1 MAANPEILS
10 LIRSNYPQIAEVE
23 LQEQIATVGK
33 IYYFKA
39 GDIIMDYGNYV
50 KIVPL
55 VIEGS
60 IKVSREDEEGNE
72 IFLYYLNAGETCSMS
87 FSCCM
92 MNKVSDIRTIAEEE
106 TKVIGIPIRYVDEW
120 ISKYRSWNHFVL
132 LSYDLSMKDLHK
144 TIDSIAFKQMDDRLL
159 AYLKQRAKANN
170 SNVLDT
176 THQEI
181 AYDLNASREAISRL
195 LKQME
200 NQGLV
205 VLGRHKIE
213 LV

>member
-92 MNKVSDIRTIAEEE
+92 MNKVSDIR
-106 TKVIGIPIRYVDEW
+106 Y
-120 ISKYRSWNHFVL
+120 
-132 LSYDLSMKDLHK
+132 SYPLC
-144 TIDSIAFKQMDDRLL
+144 
-159 AYLKQRAKANN
+159 
-170 SNVLDT
+170 
-176 THQEI
+176 
-181 AYDLNASREAISRL
+181 
-195 LKQME
+195 
-200 NQGLV
+200 
-205 VLGRHKIE
+205 
-213 LV
+213 

>member
-1 MAANPEILS
+1 M
-10 LIRSNYPQIAEVE
+10 
-23 LQEQIATVGK
+23 
-33 IYYFKA
+33 
-39 GDIIMDYGNYV
+39 
-50 KIVPL
+50 
-55 VIEGS
+55 
-60 IKVSREDEEGNE
+60 
-72 IFLYYLNAGETCSMS
+72 
-87 FSCCM
+87 
-92 MNKVSDIRTIAEEE
+92 
-106 TKVIGIPIRYVDEW
+106 
-120 ISKYRSWNHFVL
+120 
-132 LSYDLSMKDLHK
+132 LSYDLRMKDLIQ
-144 TIDSIAFKQMDDRLL
+144 TIDSIAFKKMDERLL

-181 AYDLNASREAISRL
+181 GYDLNDSREAISRL

>member
-120 ISKYRSWNHFVL
+120 ISKYRSWKNFVM
-132 LSYDLSMKDLHK
+132 LSYDLRMKDLIQ
-144 TIDSIAFKQMDDRLL
+144 TIDSIAFKKMDERLL